1 MRIVDGFKL
10 RDIMGQK
17 AVIGEGIAQVDFN
30 KMIVLNA
37 SAAYLWQSVEGIEFD
52 IAMLQNLLVEK
63 YGIDRACA
71 ERDAAAIAG
80 QWISTGLVT
89 R

>member
-17 AVIGEGIAQVDFN
+17 AIIGEGVAQVDFN

-37 SAAYLWQSVEGIEFD
+37 SAAYLWQSVDGIDFD
-52 IAMLQNLLVEK
+52 VAMLQNLLVEK
-63 YGIDRACA
+63 YGIDSDCA

-80 QWISTGLVT
+80 QWISAGVVT